1 MRDYMRLGSLGA
13 LVLVGGVLA
22 GCQQD
27 AGPREN
33 IGGIGGALIGAGVGS
48 QFGGGTSGHLL
59 GAAIGAVAGGLVGSS
74 IGRDLDDQERRNAQ
88 EAEYSALENGRPGS
102 PVEWR
107 GDRDNYYG
115 EVTPGPRYRVNAY
128 DCRDYTHKIWIDGQP
143 QVARGTA
150 CRQPDGTWKPVN

>member
-1 MRDYMRLGSLGA
+1 MRIGSLVAVALIGGA
-13 LVLVGGVLA
+13 LA

-27 AGPREN
+27 AGPKEN
-33 IGGIGGALIGAGVGS
+33 IGGISGALIGAGVGS

-88 EAEYSALENGRPGS
+88 EAEYNALETGRPGS
-102 PVEWR
+102 PVQWH
-107 GDRDNYYG
+107 GDRDGYYG
-115 EVTPGPRYRVNAY
+115 EVTPGPRYRVNSY
-128 DCRDYTHKIWIDGQP
+128 DCRDYTHKIWIDGRP
-143 QVARGTA
+143 EVARGTA